1 MFLQNLFLI
10 VLWGSAY
17 HDLPIKFNKNVIFSF
32 AANAQTW
39 EIKICYLINSVIIT
53 SSTKKIIS
61 HTILMLID

>member
-10 VLWGSAY
+10 ILWGSAC

-32 AANAQTW
+32 TTNAPTW
-39 EIKICYLINSVIIT
+39 KIKICYLINSIIIT
-53 SSTKKIIS
+53 SSTKKKFS